1 MFTAASLQIIKDCID
16 VNRKGE
22 DGDAAQAIAD
32 FCEANIKA
40 TCNKCG
46 GDGMVDVVRD
56 GITLK
61 DFKIC
66 NECDGSGKG
75 EDFDA
80 IGGERRG
87 DRVAPKSGVRSTVP
101 GEGQGGFPVDHLSR
115 AYGEPV
121 VGHDASDRRVS
132 LVAVLRSMVK
142 YRRQPLRQYQ
152 VSVTQPEG
160 FSRMYR

>member
-16 VNRKGE
+16 GNRKGE

-61 DFKIC
+61 DFKTC

-75 EDFDA
+75 ADFDA
-80 IGGERRG
+80 MLPEI
-87 DRVAPKSGVRSTVP
+87 SGHNAAI
-101 GEGQGGFPVDHLSR
+101 Q
-115 AYGEPV
+115 A
-121 VGHDASDRRVS
+121 ASDKR
-132 LVAVLRSMVK
+132 LK
-142 YRRQPLRQYQ
+142 KDK
-152 VSVTQPEG
+152 G
-160 FSRMYR
+160 